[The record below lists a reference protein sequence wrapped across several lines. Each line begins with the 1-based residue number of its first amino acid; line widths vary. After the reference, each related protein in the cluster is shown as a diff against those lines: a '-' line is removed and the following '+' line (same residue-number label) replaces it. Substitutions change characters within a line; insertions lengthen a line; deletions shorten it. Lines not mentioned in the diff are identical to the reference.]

1 MIVFFL
7 LEKYRSGA
15 LGSTFEREWHS
26 KIDQYQ
32 YSAMFLID
40 DVTT

>member
-7 LEKYRSGA
+7 LEKYSSGA
-15 LGSTFEREWHS
+15 LGSTFERERRS